1 MSKINLS
8 CDYTNFCAKMIKFFE
23 INRSTKRPLGEE
35 MNLEFFLRNR
45 NKNVVLFTKA
55 DNFGSKKG
63 IVSF

>member
-1 MSKINLS
+1 
-8 CDYTNFCAKMIKFFE
+8 MIKFFE